1 MSQNNMFWKIY
12 HNLSESFY
20 AGVSFLTKLQAVGLE
35 PYQNETSAQVLSCEV
50 IINYYQLFE
59 VLNL

>member
-1 MSQNNMFWKIY
+1 MFWKIY
-12 HNLSESFY
+12 HNLSESFH

-50 IINYYQLFE
+50 CAEKFIINYQLLS
-59 VLNL
+59 VV